1 MELCL
6 DVSVPETLN
15 DHRRKIRCYLSMP
28 GQMYGIESLTDA
40 ITRHNQAHIHTPTK
54 QYGIYKKSNF
64 ECVILGK

>member
-1 MELCL
+1 
-6 DVSVPETLN
+6 
-15 DHRRKIRCYLSMP
+15 MP